1 MKIGLLRETKH
12 PVDNRVAMSPEQAA
26 ELQRRYPDVTVLVQ
40 SSGIRAFSDDEYRTA
55 GLLVVD
61 DVSDCDLLLGI
72 KEAAIDSLRKG
83 RHYVFFGHL
92 AKMQESN
99 RPLLQAMMRRGITF
113 SDYEYM
119 VDDGGNRV
127 CAFGWWA
134 GVIGVYNTMRGYG
147 LRTGRYSLPQPDP
160 QFTLDRL
167 KALLLGIELPKVK
180 MVLTGRGRTAR
191 GARFLL
197 ESIGAR
203 ILPIEAYLAADSV
216 DRLTCTFAYID
227 SLVRPV
233 DGSGFVSA
241 ADFHAHPERYASD
254 FLRFALTSDILVCCH
269 YWGPDDP
276 VYLSEADF
284 RTPGFRIRMIG
295 DITCDIRGSVKSTLR
310 ASTHAE
316 PYYDYNP
323 VTEREEP
330 AFSSE
335 KNITVMAVDT
345 CPNALPREASAYF
358 GAQFCEHVLQPL
370 LEGEAPQVLDR
381 STILSG
387 GRLTDRF
394 RYLASFAEE
403 RE

>member
-1 MKIGLLRETKH
+1 MRIGLLRETKH
-12 PVDNRVAMSPEQAA
+12 PVDNRVALSPKQAA
-26 ELQRRYPDVTVLVQ
+26 DLQRRYPDVTVRVQ
-40 SSGIRAFSDDEYRTA
+40 SSAIRAFSDDEYRKA
-55 GLLVVD
+55 GLRVVD

-72 KEAAIDSLRKG
+72 KEAAVDSLLEG
-83 RHYVFFGHL
+83 RHYVFFGHF
-92 AKMQESN
+92 AKMQAGN
-99 RPLLQAMMRRGITF
+99 RPLLQAMMRKGITF

-119 VDDGGNRV
+119 VDDHGNRV

-134 GVIGVYNTMRGYG
+134 GVIGVYNTLRGYG
-147 LRTGRYSLPQPDP
+147 LRTGRYSLPKPDP

-167 KALLLGIELPKVK
+167 ASLLRSVALPAVK
-180 MVLTGRGRTAR
+180 MVLTGRGRTAH
-191 GARFLL
+191 GAQYIL
-197 ESIGAR
+197 EAIGAQ
-203 ILPIEAYLAADSV
+203 ILPVDAYLAAGSV

-233 DGSGFVSA
+233 DGSGFVSS

-370 LEGEAPQVLDR
+370 LDGNVPMALDR
-381 STILSG
+381 STILKD
-387 GRLTDRF
+387 GRLTGRF
-394 RYLASFAEE
+394 RYLASFAEG
-403 RE
+403 R